1 MKLRLSFNNDQLI
14 ISNNIIFDIIRR
26 ERGCKIKLSGLNDA
40 DDKNTPVLRNTR
52 QKSVI
57 LKCLQENTGN
67 HMTADDIIDFLKN
80 KKIPVA
86 KATVYR
92 YLARLEES
100 GLVKKYIISEQQPA
114 CYQYLGGNEP
124 CLFHFHLMCQVCGQ
138 IEHFE
143 NASLQK
149 MFGDIKNDEGFFIDG
164 RKTVF
169 YGTCKAC
176 TTD

>member
-1 MKLRLSFNNDQLI
+1 MS
-14 ISNNIIFDIIRR
+14 
-26 ERGCKIKLSGLNDA
+26 E
-40 DDKNTPVLRNTR
+40 RNTK

-57 LKCLQENTGN
+57 LKCLQEKSGE
-67 HMTADDIIDFLKN
+67 HMTADDIIDFLK
-80 KKIPVA
+80 KKKMPVA

-124 CLFHFHLMCQVCGQ
+124 CMSHFHLMCQVCGQ

-143 NASLQK
+143 NDNLQK
-149 MFGDIKNDEGFFIDG
+149 MFGDIKTNDGFFIDG

-169 YGTCKAC
+169 YGTCKTC
-176 TTD
+176 TGN